1 MCSNTN
7 SIRNFPSTGTSVVPI
22 IVTVLVG
29 YLKTVEYIPSIRCV
43 EHLTP
48 TSKTNSIQKIPRSD
62 FNTVSLSVCNLCVGS
77 LLTVVID
84 EGKDSQRF
92 GYWK

>member
-7 SIRNFPSTGTSVVPI
+7 LIRNFLGTGTSVVPI

-29 YLKTVEYIPSIRCV
+29 YLKTVEYIPSTRCV
-43 EHLTP
+43 EHLNS
-48 TSKTNSIQKIPRSD
+48 TSKTNRIQKMPGPD
-62 FNTVSLSVCNLCVGS
+62 FNMVSLSVCNLCVGS